1 MPEETLCQEVRVRVA
16 SLATS
21 HQNKYSDVSGSV
33 SGMFAGLSLLVCFLY
48 VLDRKLQIDQDANT
62 WKIQGELQRFKRGE
76 IRSLETWRASKRRS
90 LPCIF
95 GLSHL
100 TPPPPLSKTSALGI
114 PLECKKSV

>member
-48 VLDRKLQIDQDANT
+48 VLDRKLQIDQDATT
-62 WKIQGELQRFKRGE
+62 WKIQGELQRFERGE
-76 IRSLETWRASKRRS
+76 FGTSKHGELRNVEVC
-90 LPCIF
+90 LIY
-95 GLSHL
+95 
-100 TPPPPLSKTSALGI
+100 LGYHI
-114 PLECKKSV
+114 